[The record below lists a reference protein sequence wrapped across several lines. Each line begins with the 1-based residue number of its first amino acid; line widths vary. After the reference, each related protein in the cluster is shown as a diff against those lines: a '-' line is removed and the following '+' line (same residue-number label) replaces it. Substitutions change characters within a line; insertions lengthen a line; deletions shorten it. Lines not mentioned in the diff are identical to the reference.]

1 MSSNL
6 PWIRFDTSLPDN
18 PKILEL
24 VELKDGRSAAFVYCC
39 SLAYA
44 GKHGT
49 DGFIPKWAL
58 SRINGRP
65 ADAAKLLTV
74 RLWHEVDGGWEINGW
89 ADRQESN
96 DETQARKARAQKAA
110 AARWDKER
118 ARREPRPLRGLS

>member
-1 MSSNL
+1 MSNL
-6 PWIRFDTSLPDN
+6 PWVRFDTSLPDN

-24 VELKDGRSAAFVYCC
+24 VEMRDGRASAFVYCC

-65 ADAAKLLTV
+65 ADATRLIEV

-89 ADRQESN
+89 AERQESN
-96 DETQARKARAQKAA
+96 DETQARKERAQKAA
-110 AARWDKER
+110 AARWAKEKER
-118 ARREPRPLRGLS
+118 TAPRPLRGLA